1 MALNSVDTRA
11 VSTGALTVIV
21 NVDDLS
27 NALFGRSVIPS
38 TPGPYLI
45 YNIDGSDLAPGSGDL
60 SFAPGGISG
69 MPFDLAN
76 ILTLPSIVNSI
87 SAQSSVLSGSNTI
100 TLYVSGG
107 NWTPKP
113 PSVISQPADVT
124 VTLGNTANI
133 AVLTDSVSGT
143 SYQWY
148 KMPAGGSW
156 SAISGATNF
165 YFSPTSATSGAISG
179 DNGSSYYCNI
189 ANGYGNITSNSVT
202 MTITGANIGLSIVR
216 QPVTYT
222 TYVGRTANFFVQI
235 EGTPYPNLIWWQR
248 SNDGGVTW
256 TTIAN
261 ANSFNYS
268 FTTVLGDNNSKY
280 RCIVGIVS
288 PYTVN
293 LTDWMADP
301 SFITYPI

>member
-1 MALNSVDTRA
+1 MALNSVDTRP
-11 VSTGALTVIV
+11 VSTGALTFIV

-27 NALFGRSVIPS
+27 NLLFGRDVIPS

-45 YNIDGSDLAPGSGDL
+45 YSIDGSDLQPGIGDL

-69 MPFDLAN
+69 MPYDLAN

-113 PSVISQPADVT
+113 PTVISEPADVI

-148 KMPAGGSW
+148 QMPSGGSW

-165 YFSPTSATSGAISG
+165 YYSPTSATSGATSG
-179 DNGSSYYCNI
+179 YNDSSYYCNI
-189 ANGYGNITSNSVT
+189 ANGYGNITSNSVN
-202 MTITGANIGLSIVR
+202 MTVTGADVGLSIVR

-222 TYVGRTANFFVQI
+222 TYTGRTANFFVQI
-235 EGTPYPNLIWWQR
+235 TGTPYPNLIWWQR
-248 SNDGGVTW
+248 SNDSGVTW
-256 TTIAN
+256 NTIAG

-280 RCIVGIVS
+280 RCLVGIVS

-293 LTDWMADP
+293 LSDWIANP
-301 SFITYPI
+301 NFITYPI